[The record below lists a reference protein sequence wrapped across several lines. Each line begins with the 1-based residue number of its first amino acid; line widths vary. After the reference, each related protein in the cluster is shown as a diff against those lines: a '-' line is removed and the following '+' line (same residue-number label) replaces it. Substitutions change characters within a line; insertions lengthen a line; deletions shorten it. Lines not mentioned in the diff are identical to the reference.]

1 MTDLPLRCPSCG
13 HSSTDSPIAIPHRTH
28 RVESLLQ
35 SNEGPTEDEEHRFR
49 KFVIEGESEIQYLEY
64 RIEMCRILLD
74 HLEDTLKRLR
84 GAVKEHKEM
93 LNPVRRLP
101 FDVLQEIFLH
111 GAGMYTDAGSHFG
124 SISHSLD
131 LTSPPWVYGR
141 VCRWWKQVTLKTPL
155 LW

>member
-1 MTDLPLRCPSCG
+1 
-13 HSSTDSPIAIPHRTH
+13 
-28 RVESLLQ
+28 
-35 SNEGPTEDEEHRFR
+35 
-49 KFVIEGESEIQYLEY
+49 
-64 RIEMCRILLD
+64 
-74 HLEDTLKRLR
+74 
-84 GAVKEHKEM
+84 VKEHKEM

-155 LW
+155 LWTRIKVVKRHLTMRRNFTVTGSVSVKGRTSYYTDTGVS